1 MGPCIVSSRGGI
13 PRVIEGP
20 CIVSPRGGIPRV
32 IEGPCMKIKRKLLG
46 MAGFVLKGISPGNH
60 PFGNLEQFHREIILS
75 GFYPSVG
82 DSLYWKP
89 NRRLLRDFLS
99 LSLYDAQEKAKL
111 NEEFF

>member
-1 MGPCIVSSRGGI
+1 
-13 PRVIEGP
+13 
-20 CIVSPRGGIPRV
+20 
-32 IEGPCMKIKRKLLG
+32 

-60 PFGNLEQFHREIILS
+60 PFGNKSNFTGKLYSQ
-75 GFYPSVG
+75 GFYPSAG

-111 NEEFF
+111 NEEFFCMKPKRRLNSSGGRVILYKAQAEAKLCGEPRD